1 MRATRLGITASRLA
15 GLLLACGALAG
26 CAGGGRTAYYR
37 KNPHALMREVVRCE
51 NNGGALASTPH
62 CREVLRINNNLF

>member
-1 MRATRLGITASRLA
+1 MRATHPGINASRLA
-15 GLLLACGALAG
+15 FLLLACASLSG